1 MIEDRE
7 AHSSNYNRG
16 WEEVDKNIY
25 PISMR
30 QRLAFI
36 SK

>member
-16 WEEVDKNIY
+16 WVEVDKNIY
-25 PISMR
+25 FYLDP
-30 QRLAFI
+30 
-36 SK
+36 